1 MGELVRPGF
10 QDPVMALACLAL
22 LPLLPQADVTKRFQV
37 IWNSPTQT
45 CSAPH
50 CSPSEQ
56 LNKKTVSEFG
66 ITANDKMEFI
76 GSEIALLCEP
86 SAPHP

>member
-1 MGELVRPGF
+1 
-10 QDPVMALACLAL
+10 MAFACLAL
-22 LPLLPQADVTKRFQV
+22 SLLPQAAAVAPRFQV

-50 CSPSEQ
+50 CSPAEQ

>member
-1 MGELVRPGF
+1 
-10 QDPVMALACLAL
+10 MALACLAL
-22 LPLLPQADVTKRFQV
+22 LPLLPQADATTKRFQV

-50 CSPSEQ
+50 CAPAEQ

-66 ITANDKMEFI
+66 ITANDKMDFI
-76 GSEIALLCEP
+76 GPEISLLCEP
-86 SAPHP
+86 PPPPHTHPHSDP

>member
-1 MGELVRPGF
+1 
-10 QDPVMALACLAL
+10 MALACLAL
-22 LPLLPQADVTKRFQV
+22 LPLLPQADVATKRFQA

-50 CSPSEQ
+50 CAPAEQ

-86 SAPHP
+86 PAHPPPHHSAPLRDP